1 MSAFKKIVP
10 ENYFVWKYLS
20 STRLFGGS
28 FQNIIYFKSCEQGI
42 LQKHFLDR
50 LIVAS
55 QRTQAVNYSA
65 SLRIFT
71 C

>member
-28 FQNIIYFKSCEQGI
+28 FQNIIILNRANKAFFK
-42 LQKHFLDR
+42 
-50 LIVAS
+50 
-55 QRTQAVNYSA
+55 N
-65 SLRIFT
+65 IF
-71 C
+71 

>member
-20 STRLFGGS
+20 STRLEVAFKT
-28 FQNIIYFKSCEQGI
+28 YFKSCKQGI
-42 LQKHFLDR
+42 LQKHFLNQ